1 MSETPSSKPR
11 HALSDTGVSVP
22 VQGGPRDDL
31 FGVGAE
37 GAAMPQVP
45 EPASPADDRAVGAA
59 PAGPDRAAAEA
70 PTQALP
76 VIPRPRDD
84 RAAGHPTVA
93 TLARLPEPFRPA
105 PVHTAPAA
113 ASSGS
118 GRFRLPE
125 LPWTARPVLGAATV
139 LILACGVVAGMNG
152 GPAPAPAPPQAP
164 APVSSP

>member
-22 VQGGPRDDL
+22 VQGGPRDDP
-31 FGVGAE
+31 FG
-37 GAAMPQVP
+37 
-45 EPASPADDRAVGAA
+45 
-59 PAGPDRAAAEA
+59 EA

-84 RAAGHPTVA
+84 RDGAGHPAVA

-105 PVHTAPAA
+105 PVHAVPAA
-113 ASSGS
+113 APAGS

-125 LPWTARPVLGAATV
+125 LPWAARPVLAAATALV
-139 LILACGVVAGMNG
+139 LALGVVAGVSG
-152 GPAPAPAPPQAP
+152 APDPAAAPPE
-164 APVSSP
+164 APVSGP